1 MTPTFRTDMTV
12 DLLQSWGTDH
22 FAALAA
28 RVSTGEQ
35 ELKPERLSGLIN
47 YLVSEGHWAPFE
59 HLGATFRLE
68 IPLFVL
74 GQLTRHRHL
83 SFSVQSGRY
92 TEADP
97 VFWLPGADR
106 PLVNHGT
113 SARPEM
119 GHPKYDPD
127 SYAVE
132 YLSMLTQNKI
142 RHVATAATEQYQALL
157 ADGVAKEVARSVLPE
172 GLYTPLYVS
181 GNLRAWFYVLSQ
193 RNGSHGHP
201 QHEIMEVARK
211 IERHISELFPL
222 TYAAWLKSL
231 G

>member
-1 MTPTFRTDMTV
+1 MTPTFRSDTTV
-12 DLLQSWGTDH
+12 ELLQSWGTDH

-35 ELKPERLSGLIN
+35 ELTPERLAGLIN

-68 IPLFVL
+68 VPLFVL

-97 VFWLPGADR
+97 VFWVPDDDR
-106 PLVNHGT
+106 PLVNNGT
-113 SARPEM
+113 SARPDM
-119 GHPKYDPD
+119 GHPDDPK
-127 SYAVE
+127 AKGF
-132 YLSMLTQNKI
+132 LSFRSVTQI
-142 RHVATAATEQYQALL
+142 RHVAIAATEQYQALL

-172 GLYTPLYVS
+172 GLYTSLYVS

-211 IERHISELFPL
+211 IETHISELFPL
-222 TYAAWLKSL
+222 TYAAWLKTTQQ
-231 G
+231 

>member
-1 MTPTFRTDMTV
+1 MTPTFRSDMTV

-35 ELKPERLSGLIN
+35 ELKPERLTGLIN

-59 HLGATFRLE
+59 HLGVTFRLE
-68 IPLFVL
+68 VPLFVL

-97 VFWLPGADR
+97 VFWVPDEDR
-106 PLVNHGT
+106 PLVNKGT
-113 SARPEM
+113 SARPDM
-119 GHPKYDPD
+119 GHPDDTEKNF
-127 SYAVE
+127 
-132 YLSMLTQNKI
+132 LSFRTVTQI
-142 RHVATAATEQYQALL
+142 RHVAIAATEQYQALL

-172 GLYTPLYVS
+172 GLYTSLYVS

-211 IERHISELFPL
+211 IEHHISELFPL
-222 TYAAWLKSL
+222 TYASWLKTITQQ
-231 G
+231 

>member
-1 MTPTFRTDMTV
+1 MTPTFRSDQTV
-12 DLLQSWGTDH
+12 DRLQSWGTDH

-35 ELKPERLSGLIN
+35 ELKPERLTGLIN

-68 IPLFVL
+68 VPLFVL

-97 VFWLPGADR
+97 VFWVPDEDR
-106 PLVNHGT
+106 PLVNNGT
-113 SARPEM
+113 SARPDM
-119 GHPKYDPD
+119 GHPDDPK
-127 SYAVE
+127 AKGF
-132 YLSMLTQNKI
+132 LSFRTVTQI
-142 RHVATAATEQYQALL
+142 RHVAVAATEQYLALL

-172 GLYTPLYVS
+172 GLYTSLYVS

-211 IERHISELFPL
+211 IEHHISELFPL